1 MTAALLPLLALLAAA
16 EAEVDPAAAAPAPI
30 PAPDLTLAPAPEP
43 AFITGSEPEPGA
55 APDRPAPRRQPPV
68 LLGLGYGPSR
78 GGIDGL
84 RLDGQTL
91 NLSVDASAAVA
102 RYVGGARLAMTAG
115 WYRTPAGLDVSAWRF
130 SGAVLWLSGP
140 LRAGVGAGYA
150 YSTFEKALG
159 RGHLASLA
167 PFACLFA
174 GLEAGPFDGV
184 LPYVEL
190 EGAGEF
196 GLWIATLRA
205 GLRFDL
211 VRRVRS
217 P

>member
-1 MTAALLPLLALLAAA
+1 MTAAILPLLALLVAA
-16 EAEVDPAAAAPAPI
+16 EAEAEPTEAAPAPV
-30 PAPDLTLAPAPEP
+30 PAPDRTLAPGPEP
-43 AFITGSEPEPGA
+43 AFTAQPEPEA
-55 APDRPAPRRQPPV
+55 APDRAAPRRRPPV
-68 LLGLGYGPSR
+68 LVGLGYGPSR